1 MAGERFPVGRG
12 ADEEEPL
19 AQQVRLALSF
29 VIPFAFA
36 SFYPTA
42 RFLGRAEFLPHF
54 WAVPFVAAI
63 SLAIALSLWKSG
75 VKRYHSTGS

>member
-1 MAGERFPVGRG
+1 MRFT
-12 ADEEEPL
+12 
-19 AQQVRLALSF
+19 LSF

-42 RFLGRAEFLPHF
+42 RFLRHPEFLREF

-63 SLAIALSLWKSG
+63 TLTLSLTLWRSG
-75 VKRYHSTGS
+75 VARYHSTGS